1 MFGAVLLRG
10 INLAKQDPI
19 VNIIDQLAGVDY
31 IADPAIATS
40 IYMAQSLGRPLLI
53 EGRAGVGKTEI
64 ANVMAQLMDTNLIRL
79 QCYEGLDVTTALYE
93 WNYPKQ
99 LLWIKLDEQSGR
111 STEEREQQIF
121 SEPFLLERPLLAAL
135 TQKDKAPVL
144 LIDEV
149 DRADEEFEAFLLET
163 LSEFQVTI
171 PEIGTIKAE
180 HRPLVILTSNRTRDL
195 SDALRRRCLY
205 LWIDYPDLEKELRIV
220 RNKVKGID
228 EDLAR
233 QVCGF
238 VRGAREFGLEKV
250 PGISDTLDWANA
262 MILLNYDNLEPDII
276 AQTLGA
282 LVKDADDLERFRT
295 EAIEHIMQSVG

>member
-10 INLAKQDPI
+10 IKLAKQDPI

-64 ANVMAQLMDTNLIRL
+64 ANVMAQLMDTKLIRL

-195 SDALRRRCLY
+195 SDALRRRWLY

-233 QVCGF
+233 QVCEF

-250 PGISDTLDWANA
+250 PGISETLDWANA

>member
-1 MFGAVLLRG
+1 MK
-10 INLAKQDPI
+10 LAKQDPI
-19 VNIIDQLAGVDY
+19 VNIIDQLAGADY

-64 ANVMAQLMDTNLIRL
+64 ANVMAQLMDTKLIRL

-121 SEPFLLERPLLAAL
+121 SEPFLLKRPLLAAL

-233 QVCGF
+233 QVCEF

-250 PGISDTLDWANA
+250 PGISETLDWANA

>member
-1 MFGAVLLRG
+1 MK
-10 INLAKQDPI
+10 LAKQDPI

-64 ANVMAQLMDTNLIRL
+64 ANVMAQLMDTKLIRL

-233 QVCGF
+233 QVCEF

-250 PGISDTLDWANA
+250 PGISETLDWANA